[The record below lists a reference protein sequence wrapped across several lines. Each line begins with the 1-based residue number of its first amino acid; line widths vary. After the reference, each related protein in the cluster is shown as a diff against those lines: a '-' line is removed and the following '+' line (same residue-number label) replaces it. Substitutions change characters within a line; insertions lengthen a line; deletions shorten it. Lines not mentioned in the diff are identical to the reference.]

1 MSGVSGR
8 IAVVGGSSSGLGYA
22 AAELLARSGAR
33 VLMFARS
40 EDRVMQAVE
49 RVRASTGAEVE
60 GIAADLMDEGAP
72 RTVIEA
78 ATSAFGSP
86 EIVIANGGGP
96 PGMPAVAAT
105 ANDLTSACE
114 LLLLPV
120 QRLVE
125 LALPAMRAAGW
136 GRFVAITSIAV
147 RQPQPGLVLSNAL
160 RAAVTGYLK
169 SIADEVA
176 ADGITVN
183 TVCPGYTATDRLKVL
198 AGGIAERDG
207 VTVEDVFESW
217 LKQAPVGRLLRP
229 QEVAAAVAFL
239 CSEEASGVT
248 GVALPVDGGLGRSLI

>member
-22 AAELLARSGAR
+22 VAEQLANSGAR

-40 EDRVMQAVE
+40 KEGVAQAVD
-49 RVRASTGAEVE
+49 RIRAASGAEVE
-60 GIAADLMDEGAP
+60 GIAADLTDEGAP

-78 ATSAFGSP
+78 AISTFGSP

-105 ANDLTSACE
+105 ANDLKSASE

-183 TVCPGYTATDRLKVL
+183 TVCPGYTGTERLKVL
-198 AGGIAERDG
+198 AAGVAERDG

-217 LKQAPVGRLLRP
+217 SKQAPVGRLLRP

-239 CSEEASGVT
+239 CSEEASGIT
-248 GVALPVDGGLGRSLI
+248 GVALAVDGGLGRSLI